1 MNKKSIASNNKSYEI
16 LKTSIAELLRQ
27 GRAQSARAINTILT
41 QTYWHIGQYI
51 VEFEQKGGE
60 KSEYGSEL
68 IDKLSKDLTLE
79 YGKGFSRTN
88 LKTFRKLYLTFPIGQ
103 TLSDQLSWSHYVEIL
118 KADSD
123 LEIGFYIAQCEKENW
138 SVTNEYVSQLF

>member
-1 MNKKSIASNNKSYEI
+1 MNKKLDTSKNKSYEL
-16 LKTSIAELLRQ
+16 LKSSIAELLQ
-27 GRAQSARAINTILT
+27 HGRAQSARAINTILV

-51 VEFEQKGGE
+51 VEFEQKGDDR
-60 KSEYGSEL
+60 SEYGSEL
-68 IDKLSKDLTLE
+68 VDKLSKDLSLE

-118 KADSD
+118 KADNANDHYFVIFDSP
-123 LEIGFYIAQCEKENW
+123 L
-138 SVTNEYVSQLF
+138 